1 MMKVRMMKIVVP
13 ALLALVCTSA
23 HAEEAWPS
31 IRVAHADLDL
41 TSAEGR
47 AALDQRIRQAVQYA
61 CSTGPY
67 RAALMPARW
76 SCISDFSASAK
87 ARARALI
94 SAAERN
100 SAGELAAR

>member
-1 MMKVRMMKIVVP
+1 MMKFVIP
-13 ALLALVCTSA
+13 ALLALVSTSA
-23 HAEEAWPS
+23 HAEAAWPS

-47 AALDQRIRQAVQYA
+47 AALDKRIRKAVQGA

-67 RAALMPARW
+67 WAELMPARW
-76 SCISDFSASAK
+76 RCIHDNTANAK

-94 SAAERN
+94 IEAERKK
-100 SAGELAAR
+100 ARELVAR